1 MGASPY
7 RIITFMPRTDLF
19 LKVEIDHD
27 PEEKP
32 EQLAAEICRH
42 ILKIYGVR
50 SAELSSSAPHSETQ
64 AAR

>member
-1 MGASPY
+1 
-7 RIITFMPRTDLF
+7 MPRTDLF
-19 LKVEIDHD
+19 LKVEIDHA

-50 SAELSSSAPHSETQ
+50 SAELSTSAPHSETQ
-64 AAR
+64 APS

>member
-64 AAR
+64 AAS